1 MREKVGKSRSTVF
14 FQWFVAPEGRKVG
27 SLKRRVRSQLARRLP
42 KANALLRQV
51 QESKGNEFW
60 EAVLQML
67 DVKNVCDLSP
77 GSGTL
82 ASTCLRMQ
90 IPYLGILRSDAHH
103 SYWGNVLDRQCL
115 QYLSD
120 SNSILYNESL
130 SELIQELFCWDAH
143 RAQWARRWWC
153 FRPFWWVRQQAH
165 SPMILRFLHSRLS
178 FSLFCSLRDMDGMPV

>member
-1 MREKVGKSRSTVF
+1 M
-14 FQWFVAPEGRKVG
+14 APEGRKVG
-27 SLKRRVRSQLARRLP
+27 SLERRVRSQLARRLP

-130 SELIQELFCWDAH
+130 SELIQEHFAETLTELNEPDVDDASD
-143 RAQWARRWWC
+143 
-153 FRPFWWVRQQAH
+153 H
-165 SPMILRFLHSRLS
+165 S
-178 FSLFCSLRDMDGMPV
+178 DG

>member
-1 MREKVGKSRSTVF
+1 MKKQRWEESEKRREEERRSENRTSQKTDDAGARKGSKVAILCVFPMICGSGGSKSRL
-14 FQWFVAPEGRKVG
+14 AG

-103 SYWGNVLDRQCL
+103 SYWGNVLDQCL
-115 QYLSD
+115 QYLSH

-130 SELIQELFCWDAH
+130 SELIQEHFAETLTELNEPDVDDASD
-143 RAQWARRWWC
+143 
-153 FRPFWWVRQQAH
+153 H
-165 SPMILRFLHSRLS
+165 S
-178 FSLFCSLRDMDGMPV
+178 DG

>member
-1 MREKVGKSRSTVF
+1 MALK
-14 FQWFVAPEGRKVG
+14 GRKVG

-130 SELIQELFCWDAH
+130 SELIQELFC
-143 RAQWARRWWC
+143 
-153 FRPFWWVRQQAH
+153 
-165 SPMILRFLHSRLS
+165 
-178 FSLFCSLRDMDGMPV
+178 